1 MAPGCGELVRNVSTG
16 VSGSRS
22 YNSNVLASLFPLI
35 LIAHIALAI
44 SLFVPSVL
52 LPFAFRAQRG
62 PRGRAVAVGE
72 APGEGSNRFVR
83 LMLALQSRGT
93 LWLGLGLGLA
103 VTGAGLIA
111 ALGPQ
116 TLQQPWL
123 LVALVIYGANLA
135 LAYFVQVPRLRRL
148 IGLREGSDPRWA
160 ELARRQRYISY
171 VMAGLVGTIGFLMS
185 TKPALW

>member
-1 MAPGCGELVRNVSTG
+1 M
-16 VSGSRS
+16 
-22 YNSNVLASLFPLI
+22 LASLFPLI
-35 LIAHIALAI
+35 LVAHIVLAI

-62 PRGRAVAVGE
+62 PRGAAVAIGE
-72 APGEGSNRFVR
+72 APGAGSNRFVR
-83 LMLALQSRGT
+83 FMLALQSRGT
-93 LWLGLGLGLA
+93 LWLGLGLA
-103 VTGAGLIA
+103 ITGAGLIA
-111 ALGPQ
+111 TLGPQ

-123 LVALVIYGANLA
+123 LLALIIYGANLA

-148 IGLREGSDPRWA
+148 IGLREGSDPKWA
-160 ELARRQRYISY
+160 ELARRQRYVSY

>member
-1 MAPGCGELVRNVSTG
+1 MP
-16 VSGSRS
+16 
-22 YNSNVLASLFPLI
+22 ASLFPFI

-44 SLFVPSVL
+44 SLFVPSLL

-62 PRGRAVAVGE
+62 PRGEAVAIGA
-72 APGEGSNRFVR
+72 APGSDSNRFVR
-83 LMLALQSRGT
+83 FMLALQSRGT
-93 LWLGLGLGLA
+93 LWLGLGLAITGVGLVA
-103 VTGAGLIA
+103 S
-111 ALGPQ
+111 LGVQ

-123 LVALVIYGANLA
+123 LVALLIYAANLA

-148 IGLREGSDPRWA
+148 IGLRSGSDPQWA
-160 ELARRQRYISY
+160 DLARRQRYVSY